1 MDGPSNFFR
10 QNYVL
15 GPTNILLGL
24 GVRIRVEAWPMH
36 EYAFWIS
43 GKYFLLTGKQMYDP
57 LAR

>member
-1 MDGPSNFFR
+1 MGWGRRGLKKIRREKMDGPSNFFR

-36 EYAFWIS
+36 EYAF
-43 GKYFLLTGKQMYDP
+43 
-57 LAR
+57 